1 MSKFKPAVMTDAGAE
16 LLAKSIAEGFRLEFV
31 RMVTGSG
38 IYEEGEKTTAEL
50 RRRTELKVKR
60 QEIGFSSIT
69 AAEEN
74 AVKLKALITNEKLE
88 TGYRLT
94 EIGIIAKKED
104 SEILYSI
111 AIAEEADYLPSKEN
125 PIEIT
130 QEYYTRVSNAEN
142 VCISVKMGAVA
153 LAEDLDATYQK
164 AAGYTDQKI
173 ADLIGGA
180 PETLDTL
187 KEVADA
193 IEENEDVVSALN
205 AAIGNK
211 ANQAELDAHARNG
224 TIHITATERE
234 NWGLC
239 GAEMDYL
246 SKKTNIEYFYPDIE
260 NGLMNGNS
268 GAESLTAAIKDAT
281 QKLSESVL
289 GITPEHIGALSTPT
303 SLKGSL
309 DDYKNPGFYYAV
321 GGNKITEKPQGVD
334 AFGLLVTREGNINR
348 GQLLMSSQR
357 NIGIYAR
364 IWTEGLGSWY
374 DWVQIFVSDWN
385 VTSATN
391 ATYDENG
398 YRITGYLKHDGD
410 ASDITV
416 NFTSADSEEPS
427 EWTDVALL
435 KNTNKFWG
443 IFNRISIMFRNVRY
457 LYKMLGTTD
466 ISHVGNGTVTG
477 ALNELNARTNYP
489 LVRISASITDYV
501 DSINEGF
508 GFFII
513 NTNAQTAG
521 VPNANYTYTTG
532 YYAKI
537 NNGTSKIVIFSRG
550 TNDSIVKTKYTASEW
565 SDWFSF
571 A

>member
-38 IYEEGEKTTAEL
+38 VYEEGEKTTAEL

-69 AAEEN
+69 AAEGN

-211 ANQAELDAHARNG
+211 ANQEEL
-224 TIHITATERE
+224 E
-234 NWGLC
+234 
-239 GAEMDYL
+239 
-246 SKKTNIEYFYPDIE
+246 
-260 NGLMNGNS
+260 
-268 GAESLTAAIKDAT
+268 
-281 QKLSESVL
+281 KLEKSVL
-289 GITPEHIGALSTPT
+289 EITPENIGALSTPA

-321 GGNKITEKPQGVD
+321 GGNKVTEKPQGVD
-334 AFGLLVTREGNINR
+334 SFGLLVTREGNLNR
-348 GQLLMSSQR
+348 GQLLFSSR
-357 NIGIYAR
+357 KEIGTYAR
-364 IWTEGLGSWY
+364 RWDSDSNVWTE
-374 DWVQIFVSDWN
+374 WVQLVDSDGNAVSAIKATQDGAGN
-385 VTSATN
+385 NIVNTYLTKIGNSANNT
-391 ATYDENG
+391 
-398 YRITGYLKHDGD
+398 IT
-410 ASDITV
+410 
-416 NFTSADSEEPS
+416 FTSADNTNPTA
-427 EWTDVALL
+427 WTDVSVMTSGE
-435 KNTNKFWG
+435 KHSSFFNK
-443 IFNRISIMFRNVRY
+443 ISTMFRNVRY

-466 ISHVGNGTVTG
+466 ISQTGSGTVTG
-477 ALNELNARTNYP
+477 AINALNTYLVDTQSRRLDIAPLSSVTIDASVWRCGVCLIVTRQSLFSIIRWTNSITVRVIVNGNDASIGTPASGGQSFVINNLLSNVTNY
-489 LVRISASITDYV
+489 VSIS
-501 DSINEGF
+501 F
-508 GFFII
+508 
-513 NTNAQTAG
+513 
-521 VPNANYTYTTG
+521 
-532 YYAKI
+532 
-537 NNGTSKIVIFSRG
+537 
-550 TNDSIVKTKYTASEW
+550 
-565 SDWFSF
+565 
-571 A
+571 